1 MTKSKIAILGP
12 VGISIPP
19 KKQGGIEWMVYYLV
33 EGLAKKGYQVL
44 LFAPKGTKTS
54 AKLIPVCQK
63 PMEEYKLSSE
73 AEASRKLR
81 LELSILAN
89 TLSELIKRRGKI
101 GLVLNHMVD
110 GGIFTNLEKLLKIPV
125 FHTLHLPI
133 YQELAE
139 VYKKTD
145 ARLITISDNQRKNFP
160 ALNYATTIYNGID
173 LKNFDFSKKPKNYFL
188 FAGKI
193 RPSKNPLDAIKAVK
207 KSGEKLL
214 LIGKIS
220 DERYFKSKIKPLLSK
235 NITYLGEVSVL
246 KIKQIYAGAKALLF
260 PIKWQEP
267 FGLVMIEAMAS
278 GAPVIAYPAGAVPE
292 VVKDKET
299 GFIVKNLNEMEKA
312 IKNIDKIDRRR
323 CRERVGKYFSAEK
336 MVDDYEKIIKRH
348 LK

>member
-1 MTKSKIAILGP
+1 
-12 VGISIPP
+12 
-19 KKQGGIEWMVYYLV
+19 
-33 EGLAKKGYQVL
+33 
-44 LFAPKGTKTS
+44 
-54 AKLIPVCQK
+54 
-63 PMEEYKLSSE
+63 
-73 AEASRKLR
+73 
-81 LELSILAN
+81 
-89 TLSELIKRRGKI
+89 
-101 GLVLNHMVD
+101 VD

-336 MVDDYEKIIKRH
+336 MVDDYEKIIKRQ